1 MVFSSLPL
9 YLDPPNW
16 QNQPQGLG
24 NHENQHHQH
33 QPPQPPPPLQPQA
46 VPQPQLGTGGGGGRP
61 NSTAERARLAKIV
74 PQPETPLKCP
84 RCESTNTKF
93 CYFNNYSLS
102 QPRHFCKTCRRYWT
116 RGGALRNVPVGGG
129 CRRNN
134 GKRSKSNHRPKSPA
148 AASNTTTSAVATTAT
163 TNLVSNIHHHQSH
176 LFLQPS
182 YLATLQNLNPL
193 GMGNLGLNLEMPDG
207 LHFQAC
213 GSYDHASAQ
222 ELPFLGG
229 GGGFEAMSSASATPL
244 INPYLNFHNGGSGLQ
259 PSYDSNDMMM
269 MRSATTRGND
279 NGDDHDQM
287 VLAQMNGVKMEDN
300 QVGNMISKQF
310 MGMSFPGHNN
320 DHHQIWG
327 GAGAGAGAD
336 AGANTGNVWTDLS
349 RITSS
354 SAAAV
359 TTHMLS

>member
-16 QNQPQGLG
+16 QHQPQGLG

-33 QPPQPPPPLQPQA
+33 QHQPPQPQPEA
-46 VPQPQLGTGGGGGRP
+46 VPQPQLGSGGGRP

-74 PQPETPLKCP
+74 PQPDTPLKCP

-129 CRRNN
+129 CRRNK
-134 GKRSKSNHRPKSPA
+134 GKSSKSNQRPKSLA
-148 AASNTTTSAVATTAT
+148 AASNTRTSAATTTAT
-163 TNLVSNIHHHQSH
+163 TNLVPNIHHHQSH

-182 YLATLQNLNPL
+182 YLATLQNLNGL

-207 LHFQAC
+207 VHFQAC
-213 GSYDHASAQ
+213 GSYDNAPPQ

-229 GGGFEAMSSASATPL
+229 GVGGGGGVGSGGGFEAL
-244 INPYLNFHNGGSGLQ
+244 INPYLNFHNGGSALQ
-259 PSYDSNDMMM
+259 PSYDTNDMMM
-269 MRSATTRGND
+269 MMMRSTTRTRGND
-279 NGDDHDQM
+279 NGVDHD
-287 VLAQMNGVKMEDN
+287 QMNGVKMEDN

-310 MGMSFPGHNN
+310 MGMSLPGHNN
-320 DHHQIWG
+320 DHQIWG
-327 GAGAGAGAD
+327 GTVAGAD
-336 AGANTGNVWTDLS
+336 AGANDGNVWTNLS
-349 RITSS
+349 GITSS